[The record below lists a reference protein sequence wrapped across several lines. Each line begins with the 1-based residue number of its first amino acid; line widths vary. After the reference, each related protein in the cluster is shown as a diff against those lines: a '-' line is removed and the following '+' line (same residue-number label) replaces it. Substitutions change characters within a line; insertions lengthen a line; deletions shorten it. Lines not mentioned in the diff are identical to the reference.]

1 MDTRD
6 RDAGGED
13 AVVSGDSRGCEG
25 ASGEQDAGPLA
36 LSGERGRRE
45 EASAAAAAGEEAD
58 ASPPPAIA
66 GDSGVLAEG
75 GEGGGGYVT
84 PTSPRHRLQAP
95 EVCPPAPRARSG
107 EGASSASVALTGESE
122 REEAAA
128 EEEEEASAPPA
139 VAGDDD
145 DDDDGYVTPTSPSH
159 RLQTPKVCPPAP
171 RARSAP
177 MPMPARR
184 LRRELVMRE
193 MAASASPPG
202 RKRIQANRDPDK
214 K

>member
-95 EVCPPAPRARSG
+95 EVCPPAPRARS
-107 EGASSASVALTGESE
+107 
-122 REEAAA
+122 
-128 EEEEEASAPPA
+128 
-139 VAGDDD
+139 
-145 DDDDGYVTPTSPSH
+145 
-159 RLQTPKVCPPAP
+159 
-171 RARSAP
+171 AP

-214 K
+214 VVDAFMRGLRRRLLPPEDEKKNPM